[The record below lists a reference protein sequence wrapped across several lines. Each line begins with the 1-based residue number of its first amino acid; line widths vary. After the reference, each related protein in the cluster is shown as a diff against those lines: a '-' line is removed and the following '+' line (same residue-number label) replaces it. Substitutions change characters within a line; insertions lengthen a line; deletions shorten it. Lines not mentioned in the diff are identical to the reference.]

1 MKTMKKIA
9 RKVVKSSFVSW
20 CIRKE
25 IRSRLTRG
33 FDINGQKDG
42 RDQSV
47 PLLHFAILARS
58 YETCKFLLENGAQV
72 NIEYELRK
80 GEKYRHIL
88 PIHDA
93 IEMDCPKILKL
104 LIEFGANLDGLN
116 EDCSDSEQHAIPLDI
131 ALISNMPH
139 IVKILIDNGA
149 EYSKIFY
156 WSVANNIRN
165 EFEMLFENG
174 ANVNV
179 PENVHGDTLLHVALK
194 SNKRPKEIVKTLVQH
209 GAHLNVKDRVGNTPM
224 ETALQ
229 YRDVEMVKICLLK
242 DY

>member
-1 MKTMKKIA
+1 MKKMKKIA

-47 PLLHFAILARS
+47 PLLHFAILATS

-72 NIEYELRK
+72 DIEYKLRSS
-80 GEKYRHIL
+80 HIL

-93 IEMDCPKILKL
+93 VEMDCPKILKL
-104 LIEFGANLDGLN
+104 LIEYGANLDGLN
-116 EDCSDSEQHAIPLDI
+116 EDCPDSEQHAIPLDI
-131 ALISNMPH
+131 ALISNKPH

-149 EYSKIFY
+149 EYSKMIYFSIHSSGKGQNY
-156 WSVANNIRN
+156 THHNC
-165 EFEMLFENG
+165 LF
-174 ANVNV
+174 
-179 PENVHGDTLLHVALK
+179 
-194 SNKRPKEIVKTLVQH
+194 
-209 GAHLNVKDRVGNTPM
+209 
-224 ETALQ
+224 
-229 YRDVEMVKICLLK
+229 
-242 DY
+242 

>member
-1 MKTMKKIA
+1 MEKMKKIA

-42 RDQSV
+42 RDQYV
-47 PLLHFAILARS
+47 PLLHFAIFARS

-72 NIEYELRK
+72 NIEYKLRSS
-80 GEKYRHIL
+80 HIL

-93 IEMDCPKILKL
+93 ISMNCPKILKL
-104 LIEFGANLDGLN
+104 LIEYGANLDGCN
-116 EDCSDSEQHAIPLDI
+116 DDCSEQHAIPLDI
-131 ALISNMPH
+131 ALISNKPH

-156 WSVANNIRN
+156 WSVANNVRN

-209 GAHLNVKDRVGNTPM
+209 GAHLNVKDWAGNTPI
-224 ETALQ
+224 ETTLG
-229 YRDVEMVKICLLK
+229 YKDVEMLKICLFR